1 MTIDDLRQAY
11 RTLFDSAD
19 GKIVLDDMD
28 IRFHMKSST
37 YVPDSNEAAF
47 REGQRSVLLFLHNM
61 LADQPERE
69 DIANDE

>member
-28 IRFHMKSST
+28 IRFHMKSSNLCT
-37 YVPDSNEAAF
+37 
-47 REGQRSVLLFLHNM
+47 R
-61 LADQPERE
+61 
-69 DIANDE
+69 

>member
-1 MTIDDLRQAY
+1 MTIDDLRAAY
-11 RTLFDSAD
+11 RTLLDSAD

-28 IRFHMKSST
+28 LRFHMKSST

-61 LADQPERE
+61 LAEQRDRE
-69 DIANDE
+69 DIAQDE

>member
-1 MTIDDLRQAY
+1 MTIDDLRAAY
-11 RTLFDSAD
+11 RTMLDSAD

-28 IRFHMKSST
+28 LRFHMKSST

-61 LADQPERE
+61 LAEQPDRE
-69 DIANDE
+69 DIAQDE